1 VGEGDTQAL
10 TVSALLIK
18 RLGDDRPA
26 IRFEEQTWSWDQHVH
41 ASADRAALLSSW
53 RREGPFHVGVLLDNV
68 PEFSFL
74 LGAAALNDAVVV
86 GINPTRRGTELAR
99 DITATHCQ
107 LIVTDEKYRPLLD
120 GLTVGIGP
128 DRMVTIDGPEWLAAL
143 ATVGDSPVP
152 VDRTVDESQLLML
165 IFTSGTSGEPKAVRV
180 THRKIAGPGM
190 AMIER
195 GINAE
200 DVTYI
205 SMPMFHSGC
214 IMQAWSSSLAA
225 GATMVLRR
233 RFSASGFLPDVRRYG
248 VTFFHYVGKPLAYIL
263 ATPEQP
269 DDADNT
275 LRVAAGNEAAPLDI
289 DRFATRFGCRVED
302 GFGSTEGGVYVVRTP
317 DTPAGSIG
325 VAPPGVEILDLATDE
340 PVPPARFDEQGRL
353 LNPDEAIGELVN
365 TGGSGAFEGYYDS
378 DSANAERMRGGMYH
392 SGDLAYR
399 SEQGFVYFAGRTI
412 DWLRV
417 DGENFGA
424 APVERI
430 LARNP
435 AVSQV
440 AVYAVP
446 DVDTGDQ
453 VMAALKLHDGRSFDA
468 AEFAAFLDAQ
478 SDLGT
483 KWAPRY
489 VRIART
495 LPSTQTN
502 KVLKRVLGREG
513 WECADPVWVR
523 PARSLEYR
531 MLTDESRSE
540 LRKAFADHGRAHLL
554 ASPVGQ

>member
-1 VGEGDTQAL
+1 MPTTPCGSPPATRPPRWTSTAL
-10 TVSALLIK
+10 PS
-18 RLGDDRPA
+18 
-26 IRFEEQTWSWDQHVH
+26 
-41 ASADRAALLSSW
+41 
-53 RREGPFHVGVLLDNV
+53 
-68 PEFSFL
+68 
-74 LGAAALNDAVVV
+74 
-86 GINPTRRGTELAR
+86 
-99 DITATHCQ
+99 
-107 LIVTDEKYRPLLD
+107 
-120 GLTVGIGP
+120 
-128 DRMVTIDGPEWLAAL
+128 
-143 ATVGDSPVP
+143 
-152 VDRTVDESQLLML
+152 
-165 IFTSGTSGEPKAVRV
+165 
-180 THRKIAGPGM
+180 
-190 AMIER
+190 
-195 GINAE
+195 
-200 DVTYI
+200 
-205 SMPMFHSGC
+205 
-214 IMQAWSSSLAA
+214 
-225 GATMVLRR
+225 
-233 RFSASGFLPDVRRYG
+233 
-248 VTFFHYVGKPLAYIL
+248 
-263 ATPEQP
+263 
-269 DDADNT
+269 
-275 LRVAAGNEAAPLDI
+275 
-289 DRFATRFGCRVED
+289 RFGCRVED

-325 VAPPGVEILDLATDE
+325 VAPPGVDILDLATDE

-489 VRIART
+489 VRIA
-495 LPSTQTN
+495 
-502 KVLKRVLGREG
+502 
-513 WECADPVWVR
+513 AR
-523 PARSLEYR
+523 PAIHP
-531 MLTDESRSE
+531 DQQG
-540 LRKAFADHGRAHLL
+540 AQAGARAGGMGVRR
-554 ASPVGQ
+554 PGVGPARPQPRIPAAHR